1 MFCGCCW
8 YQPIPLTIRLL
19 VRRRY
24 IANNRHRG
32 KCTLW
37 PQCQGHCAHMF
48 ETLEEM
54 SERSKRP
61 LRRRWAILEYS
72 AFALVG
78 VVYVMEGI
86 QRNHPVEAVVG
97 AVVSLLSLTWL
108 ITTARL
114 PGPVRRRDFWQRGQ
128 ILIWILLA
136 YQIAYTVASRLL

>member
-1 MFCGCCW
+1 
-8 YQPIPLTIRLL
+8 
-19 VRRRY
+19 
-24 IANNRHRG
+24 
-32 KCTLW
+32 
-37 PQCQGHCAHMF
+37 MF

>member
-1 MFCGCCW
+1 
-8 YQPIPLTIRLL
+8 
-19 VRRRY
+19 
-24 IANNRHRG
+24 
-32 KCTLW
+32 
-37 PQCQGHCAHMF
+37 MF
-48 ETLEEM
+48 ETLEET

-78 VVYVMEGI
+78 VDYVIEGI
-86 QRNHPVEAVVG
+86 RRNHPVESVVG

-114 PGPVRRRDFWQRGQ
+114 PGPVRRHDFWERGQ
-128 ILIWILLA
+128 ILVWILLA